1 MKKTIAVTLAI
12 AAAASTNAFAADA
25 IIAYDPP
32 PAPAPI
38 VQQSAFDW
46 NGAYVGA
53 SAGYLFD
60 NSTRVTARDPAGD
73 QFSRRFIKGS
83 DGFTGGV
90 YGGYNF
96 SSNGFVYGVEAN
108 VDYSGKNA
116 SRETFGGA
124 ATTRSRVGVNGAAR
138 ARVGVAADE
147 ALFYVAGGVAGA
159 NLRHSVTDVSGTT
172 TRTKAK
178 YGYTV
183 GAGVDYAVTPNVLL
197 RAEYNFTDYGKRDL
211 ATGAGTYTFDTKTHG
226 LKLGVGYKF

>member
-1 MKKTIAVTLAI
+1 MKKTFALILAT
-12 AAAASTNAFAADA
+12 AAATSTSAFAADA
-25 IIAYDPP
+25 IISYDPAP
-32 PAPAPI
+32 TPASVELRP
-38 VQQSAFDW
+38 SFDW

-60 NSTRVTARDPAGD
+60 NSTQVTARDLAGD
-73 QFSRRFIKGS
+73 SFSRRFIKGS

-108 VDYSGKNA
+108 VDYSGKTA

-124 ATTRSRVGVNGAAR
+124 ALTSSRIGVNGAAR

-159 NLRHSVTDVSGTT
+159 NLRHSVTDGSGTVT
-172 TRTKAK
+172 STKAK

-183 GAGVDYAVTPNVLL
+183 GAGVDYAVTPNVVL
-197 RAEYNFTDYGKRDL
+197 RGEYNFTDYGKRDV